1 MTLNTVAEYAQSTII
16 EFNFT
21 IEVWLLPARLIY
33 PTEISCI
40 ETGFN
45 AASRKQSFHVQIAS
59 TILAILVLDI
69 KSFYLYT
76 FGN

>member
-33 PTEISCI
+33 STEISCI

-45 AASRKQSFHVQIAS
+45 KASRKQSFHVQIAS

-76 FGN
+76 VGN